1 MRSDKL
7 IDKLILVREYASAAI
22 KEDLDRSQVNC
33 YTEVL
38 SVIETPKKKRGDP
51 QTPTPRRE
59 PFVRSSFDY
68 DDGSALFND
77 FDEDKSLSAVVCNV

>member
-1 MRSDKL
+1 M

-33 YTEVL
+33 YTEL
-38 SVIETPKKKRGDP
+38 HSVIETPLKKRGDP
-51 QTPTPRRE
+51 QTPTLRE

-68 DDGSALFND
+68 DDSSALFND
-77 FDEDKSLSAVVCNV
+77 FDEDESLSAVVCNV